1 MSRKDLIKHSSAIHA
16 SGQLSLL
23 ERKFVNVLLFHSYD
37 NLLLQRQHKI
47 RISYLCELAGYNSND
62 DRSAKLVLQK
72 LARTAITWD
81 VLNTDGT
88 SKWGVSSLLA
98 SAEIENGVCTYE
110 YSEAMAKQLANP
122 EVYGR
127 ISLHIQKTFTSG
139 HSLTV
144 YEICSS
150 YKGILKKR
158 AKAYTKWMS
167 LDSFRVLLGVDST
180 DYYHDFRRLN
190 ERIIKPAVNE
200 INGSTK
206 KYAGTDIFIEPEFNK
221 EGRKISELRFKIIS
235 HPQKPIPVEEDARDE
250 MRELEIYT
258 RLVECGMSDKLAL
271 HMIKTHT
278 EAYINEKLDLAEAAE
293 KKGSI
298 THSFA
303 GYLKQA
309 LDEDYQPPVKT
320 NKARAENE
328 IKADI
333 EERERQ
339 AFLRTERELKDQATK
354 ILVDEYLEAKTS
366 KEKLALLEEI
376 RDILPSPLKPKSL
389 DTPQAVHLMCER
401 IPNFKEKLKAVMV
414 VLGE

>member
-1 MSRKDLIKHSSAIHA
+1 
-16 SGQLSLL
+16 
-23 ERKFVNVLLFHSYD
+23 
-37 NLLLQRQHKI
+37 
-47 RISYLCELAGYNSND
+47 
-62 DRSAKLVLQK
+62 
-72 LARTAITWD
+72 
-81 VLNTDGT
+81 
-88 SKWGVSSLLA
+88 
-98 SAEIENGVCTYE
+98 
-110 YSEAMAKQLANP
+110 
-122 EVYGR
+122 
-127 ISLHIQKTFTSG
+127 
-139 HSLTV
+139 
-144 YEICSS
+144 
-150 YKGILKKR
+150 
-158 AKAYTKWMS
+158 
-167 LDSFRVLLGVDST
+167 
-180 DYYHDFRRLN
+180 
-190 ERIIKPAVNE
+190 
-200 INGSTK
+200 
-206 KYAGTDIFIEPEFNK
+206 
-221 EGRKISELRFKIIS
+221 
-235 HPQKPIPVEEDARDE
+235 
-250 MRELEIYT
+250 
-258 RLVECGMSDKLAL
+258 MSDKLAL